1 MKLIL
6 LLFSVSSL
14 VSTFSQGIAINLTG
28 AAPNSSAILDVSS
41 TDKGLLI
48 PRMTTPQRTIAG
60 APGGLLNALG
70 ELPQAAEGLTV
81 YDVTLD
87 RLFYNIS
94 TTVIPIWVSLIPS
107 SAASRINTFK
117 GMTND
122 DTFDMLDSTWYTMDQ
137 MVTAYTPTNNQV
149 HIQFQTL
156 LRGEDP
162 FPNGC
167 AGFCYSDIL
176 FAVSVNGIIQPQTIR
191 LYPRG
196 FFQASVYFLYEI
208 NFTVP
213 ISVTPGIVNT
223 IEIKWAV
230 NKPYD
235 PVCCAYTFN
244 STQLQQFTS
253 YGEFGYMYL
262 SNGWNMPVGYR
273 TMTIYDSP
281 Q

>member
-1 MKLIL
+1 MKRI
-6 LLFSVSSL
+6 FL
-14 VSTFSQGIAINLTG
+14 VIVLSTITSTFGQGVAINQTG
-28 AAPNSSAILDVSS
+28 ATPNSSAILDVSA

-48 PRMTTPQRTIAG
+48 PRLTTAQRTVAG

-70 ELPQAAEGLTV
+70 ELPQAAEGLMV
-81 YDVTLD
+81 YDINLD

-94 TTVIPIWVSLIPS
+94 TTVIPVWISLVPS
-107 SAASRINTFK
+107 SSACRVNTYK

-122 DTFDMLDSTWYTMDQ
+122 DTFDMMDSTWYTMDQ
-137 MVTAYTPTNNQV
+137 MLVPYTPINTEV

-167 AGFCYSDIL
+167 AGLCYSDIL

-191 LYPRG
+191 IYPRG
-196 FFQASVYFLYEI
+196 FFSQTSYFLHEV

-213 ISVTPGIVNT
+213 VGVNPGVPNN

-235 PVCCAYTFN
+235 PVCCAWTFN

-253 YGEFGYMYL
+253 YGELGFLYL

-273 TMTIYDSP
+273 TMTIYDCP